1 VLHGNHSL
9 PPREHESTIASATSP
24 GNKKTDTSKF
34 LLFQTPP
41 ELLKRGDLL
50 QINFQW
56 HGEYGNKN
64 EWGGEEC
71 SKK

>member
-1 VLHGNHSL
+1 VPKAPAIKNGHIKIPAFPGTSGAFEK
-9 PPREHESTIASATSP
+9 RE
-24 GNKKTDTSKF
+24 
-34 LLFQTPP
+34 Q
-41 ELLKRGDLL
+41 L